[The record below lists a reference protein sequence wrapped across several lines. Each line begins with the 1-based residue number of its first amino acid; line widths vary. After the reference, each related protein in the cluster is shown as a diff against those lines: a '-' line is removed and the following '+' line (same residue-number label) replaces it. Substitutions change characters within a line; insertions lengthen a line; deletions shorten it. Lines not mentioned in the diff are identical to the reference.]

1 MNSTEVRPVFRP
13 RLTRAALVTIVLPCL
28 GLLAL
33 GEVRTCLFAFVAR
46 VPCPACGLS
55 RATRAL
61 LRGDLAA
68 ALEFHPLRLLVLPFV
83 IFLAARTA
91 RCFIETGSMADAER
105 GLAGTPRA
113 VMLGV
118 VVLVLAV
125 WISRFFGA
133 FGGPVTV

>member
-1 MNSTEVRPVFRP
+1 
-13 RLTRAALVTIVLPCL
+13 
-28 GLLAL
+28 
-33 GEVRTCLFAFVAR
+33 
-46 VPCPACGLS
+46 
-55 RATRAL
+55 
-61 LRGDLAA
+61 
-68 ALEFHPLRLLVLPFV
+68 
-83 IFLAARTA
+83 
-91 RCFIETGSMADAER
+91 MADAER